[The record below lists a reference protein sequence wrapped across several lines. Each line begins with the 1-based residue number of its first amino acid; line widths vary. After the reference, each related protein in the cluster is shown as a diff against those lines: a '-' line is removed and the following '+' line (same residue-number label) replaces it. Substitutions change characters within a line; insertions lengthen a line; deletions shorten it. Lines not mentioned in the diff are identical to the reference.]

1 MRSYTLKILLGLMV
15 LALLASCG
23 KGPGAEAISYVETA
37 DQLKALSADMSGEM
51 SQQDAKRYLA
61 DAKRL
66 LEKQIISA
74 GEDELVIVPVNVAEV
89 QSLTIQEKINY
100 LGNIEGYPSV
110 KVYPKMSDIMKKIY
124 VKNGDFVQKGD
135 VLAKISDMTVRSSVL
150 QAEAGLASAKAQLAN
165 LNVEYERL
173 KTLYEQKA
181 VSESQWDQMATQK
194 EVAAYGVKQAEAAYE
209 MSQTQLGFTEIT
221 ASITGY
227 VSDLMYEEG
236 SMATPQM
243 AFVSIHNVDTLSV
256 KVSIT
261 DADLARA
268 HVGQKALVS
277 VNTYPGV
284 LFEGY
289 VENISPVVNPAT
301 RTADVEILI
310 PNKDHKLTAGMFA
323 RVSII
328 VGEKE
333 NVLVIDKA
341 IADTQT
347 ERVQSGGGMRNAVTV
362 KTYSCYIIKGDVAKR
377 VDLKTGIES
386 ETQIEV
392 VSGLE
397 AGDLLVTMGQS
408 NLSDSS
414 MVRIV
419 K

>member
-1 MRSYTLKILLGLMV
+1 MRSYTSKIILGLMV
-15 LALLASCG
+15 AALLASCG
-23 KGPGAEAISYVETA
+23 KGPGTEKISYVETA
-37 DQLKALSADMSGEM
+37 DQLKALSADMSAEM

-61 DAKRL
+61 QVKRL

-74 GEDELVIVPVNVAEV
+74 GEDELIIVPVNVAEV

-100 LGNIEGYPSV
+100 LGNMEGYPSV
-110 KVYPKMSDIMKKIY
+110 KVYPKMSDIMKKVY

-165 LNVEYERL
+165 LDVEYERL
-173 KTLYEQKA
+173 KSLYEQKA

-194 EVAAYGVKQAEAAYE
+194 KVAEYGVKQAAAAYE

-221 ASITGY
+221 APITGY

-236 SMATPQM
+236 GMATPQM
-243 AFVSIHNVDTLSV
+243 AFASIHNVDTLSV

-268 HVGQKALVS
+268 HVDQKALIT

-310 PNKDHKLTAGMFA
+310 PNKDRKLTAGMFA
-323 RVSII
+323 RVAII

-347 ERVQSGGGMRNAVTV
+347 ERVQNGGGMRDAVTV
-362 KTYSCYIIKGDVAKR
+362 KTYSCYVVKNDVANR
-377 VDLKTGIES
+377 VNLTTGIES

-392 VSGLE
+392 ISGLE
-397 AGDLLVTMGQS
+397 AGDLLVTMGQN